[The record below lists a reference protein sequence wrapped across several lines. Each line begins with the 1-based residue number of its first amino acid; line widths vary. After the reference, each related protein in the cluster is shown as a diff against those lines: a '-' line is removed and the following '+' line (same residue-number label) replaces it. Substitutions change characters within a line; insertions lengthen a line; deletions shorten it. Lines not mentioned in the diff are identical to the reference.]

1 MDMEKLQYSFKP
13 LDILDAQ
20 HMNGISGKVD
30 EIVDALNEG
39 TGVTVRVNEDTGT
52 LQFIL

>member
-1 MDMEKLQYSFKP
+1 MNKLNYTFAEREVLTHGKMQGLS
-13 LDILDAQ
+13 D
-20 HMNGISGKVD
+20 KVD

-39 TGVTVRVNEDTGT
+39 TGLTVHVNEDTGT